1 MTATNFPEFNAA
13 VTELTTKVS
22 TLLGDVATMQSIAN
36 VQVAVDKAA
45 AASTSAEQAATSAS
59 AAASSEASATT
70 SKNASAASA
79 TKAGQWAEN
88 AENVTVET
96 GKYSAKHHA
105 IKSAASATSAASS
118 ATTATTKASEASTS
132 ATNAGTSATKA
143 SQWAEN
149 AENTAVE
156 TGKYSAKHHALK
168 AATSATNAAASAST
182 ATTKASEAATSA
194 ANAANSATTA
204 TTKASEASTS
214 ATNAAASASTAT
226 TKATEASTSA
236 TTAGVKA
243 AEASTSATSAAASST
258 KAGQWADANENVAVE
273 TGKYSAKHHAIKA
286 AASASAAAASQS
298 SASTSAGAATT
309 KAGEAATS
317 ATNAANSAATATT
330 KASEAATSATNAANA
345 NTAAQSAK
353 TAAEAARDEAVTA
366 ASSLT
371 GTLSEL
377 GSVDLSSGAYPTT
390 PTSAGFWKVTVGGTV
405 GGVDYGVGDTLVYSK
420 NLNQFYKI
428 DNTESVSS
436 VNGKTGVVTL
446 VKADVGLGS
455 VDNTSDSAKPIST
468 ATQSALNAKL
478 SLAGG
483 SMTGQL
489 SADKGLKWAN
499 QYPEYGWLIGGG
511 TDFGWKKL
519 CDVTIGTGLYR
530 AATFAIEVLDLKGNF
545 GQTASFDRLLFS
557 AAFCRSAGVQDDQN
571 RAEVVGPVNEFIR
584 VVKTATGVYE
594 LQARSPSSYRHIA
607 IKLRLTFESGGTFSY
622 AGSALSNG
630 STTGTIYT
638 PITSSGALL
647 VANISAHTISAPGG
661 VSGDGASLTNLTLA
675 NVTGLQSA
683 LDGKASL
690 AALDSKVSLTGDQS
704 VAGVKTFSTALA
716 VTGTSKAAGR
726 FYGGTTDP
734 SNTTRTNYDGKL
746 HATGFGSGRFVMEYN
761 AATESLDFNFV

>member
-22 TLLGDVATMQSIAN
+22 TLLGDVAEMQSVAN

-45 AASTSAEQAATSAS
+45 EASASATEAAASEA
-59 AAASSEASATT
+59 AAASSAASATS
-70 SKNASAASA
+70 SKDSASASA
-79 TKAGQWAEN
+79 TKAGQWAEAN
-88 AENVTVET
+88 EGEAVEA

-105 IKSAASATSAASS
+105 IKAAASASSASAS
-118 ATTATTKASEASTS
+118 ATTATTKAGEASTS
-132 ATNAGTSATKA
+132 AASSASSAGVASSKAGEAAASANTASTKA
-143 SQWAEN
+143 GE
-149 AENTAVE
+149 
-156 TGKYSAKHHALK
+156 
-168 AATSATNAAASAST
+168 AATSAT
-182 ATTKASEAATSA
+182 
-194 ANAANSATTA
+194 NAANSATTA

-243 AEASTSATSAAASST
+243 TEASNSATSASTSST
-258 KAGQWADANENVAVE
+258 KAGQWAENAENVAVE

-298 SASTSAGAATT
+298 SASTSAGTATT

-353 TAAEAARDEAVTA
+353 AAAEAARDEAVTA

-377 GSVDLSSGAYPTT
+377 GSVDLSSGAYPAT
-390 PTSAGFWKVTVGGTV
+390 PTSASFWKVTVGGTV

-436 VNGKTGVVTL
+436 VNGKTGVVSLTA
-446 VKADVGLGS
+446 ADVGALPSTGNAAS
-455 VDNTSDSAKPIST
+455 ATKLATARTINGVAFDGTTNITIADSAKLPLTGGTLSGDLVVGATTRT
-468 ATQSALNAKL
+468 ADTAVKALASDGYK
-478 SLAGG
+478 AGFEAQGG
-483 SMTGQL
+483 SQGTGYVFVGQA
-489 SADKGLKWAN
+489 AD
-499 QYPEYGWLIGGG
+499 YGGG
-511 TDFGWKKL
+511 VSYNGD
-519 CDVTIGTGLYR
+519 GTPAFAAGEAADRVSFYR
-530 AATFAIEVLDLKGNF
+530 
-545 GQTASFDRLLFS
+545 
-557 AAFCRSAGVQDDQN
+557 RSAGVN
-571 RAEVVGPVNEFIR
+571 EVV
-584 VVKTATGVYE
+584 
-594 LQARSPSSYRHIA
+594 
-607 IKLRLTFESGGTFSY
+607 FSY
-622 AGSALSNG
+622 SHDSNNVAFRGVISGNG
-630 STTGTIYT
+630 SGL
-638 PITSSGALL
+638 TSLA
-647 VANISAHTISAPGG
+647 
-661 VSGDGASLTNLTLA
+661 LA
-675 NVTGLQSA
+675 NVTGLQT
-683 LDGKASL
+683 
-690 AALDSKVSLTGDQS
+690 ALDSKVSLTGDQS

-726 FYGGTTDP
+726 FYAGTTDP
-734 SNTTRTNYDGKL
+734 DNTTRTNYDGKL

-761 AATESLDFNFV
+761 AATESLDFNFA